1 MLLAMVCRTLYM
13 QILGYLRNRIHELIR
28 VPFSPSRIARRETND
43 QSSIYSTMVYAVCDC
58 FFTIVT
64 MAKHVRGSHG
74 DTELQDPTSESANV
88 RASRVFHRKVLLRT
102 VVGIP
107 TQQPRPPPLYSPVYP
122 HCIGSETALSRS
134 LYLFWHRLEPRRA
147 HLEPTRPSLARH
159 AGLQIVSRL

>member
-88 RASRVFHRKVLLRT
+88 RASHECSTEKYYYV
-102 VVGIP
+102 
-107 TQQPRPPPLYSPVYP
+107 Q
-122 HCIGSETALSRS
+122 
-134 LYLFWHRLEPRRA
+134 
-147 HLEPTRPSLARH
+147 
-159 AGLQIVSRL
+159 